1 MEDSEEFYLGS
12 AELVERNL
20 DQRIEQLFLLLKGKN
35 REKVRLIL
43 ELQLTDTA
51 NSWKLNADG
60 TYTSLSSKRLG

>member
-1 MEDSEEFYLGS
+1 MEDSEEFYLVS

-60 TYTSLSSKRLG
+60 TYTSLSRKGLG

>member
-35 REKVRLIL
+35 WEKVRLIL

>member
-20 DQRIEQLFLLLKGKN
+20 DQRIEQLFPLLKGKN

>member
-1 MEDSEEFYLGS
+1 MKDSEEFYLGS

-20 DQRIEQLFLLLKGKN
+20 DQRNQQLFPLLKGKN

-43 ELQLTDTA
+43 ELQLIDTA